1 MTRSRTLAALL
12 GLTLSLVLV
21 VTACGR
27 TPGKEGDGGA
37 GGKSASE
44 AGHKKTAKGF
54 VVFRM
59 EEEVRVLPTAD
70 YYALRQKLDDE
81 YEQAMARYEEEQQAA
96 EKNNEAFDKPM
107 PLPRKTPRSKDTF
120 ATEEEAIAY
129 RDKLLAKHKAAAE
142 KKAAKKK
149 SPAKRKPPAKP
160 PADPPEEG
168 GDEGGRP

>member
-12 GLTLSLVLV
+12 GLTLSAVLVL
-21 VTACGR
+21 TACGR
-27 TPGKEGDGGA
+27 SPGKKGDGGA
-37 GGKSASE
+37 GGESAAE
-44 AGHKKTAKGF
+44 AGHKETAKGF

-59 EEEVRVLPTAD
+59 EEELRVLPTAD
-70 YYALRQKLDDE
+70 YDALRKKLNDE
-81 YEQAMARYEEEQQAA
+81 YSQAMARYEEEQQAA
-96 EKNNEAFDKPM
+96 EKNNGAFDKPM
-107 PLPRKTPRSKDTF
+107 PLPRKAPRYKETF

-129 RDKLLAKHKAAAE
+129 RDKILAKQKAAAE